1 MAKNADE
8 RCFWTDLVKKLQPCV
23 TKENFPERTRRSL
36 SLLFCSI
43 FLAACGTLRTTTDKV
58 AQIALDAVG
67 VNTSQKSAA
76 NGSAR
81 TIRMHLDASRNLNA
95 DDNGNG
101 LSAIVRLYKLKDIN
115 TFLAAPHSVFGHIER
130 EKESFGADLM
140 DVREL
145 TLAPGQRLDLAE
157 KMTDEMAYLGVVT
170 LFRSPDRKRWR
181 FAFGVAAAEATDITL
196 GLHACA
202 MTATSMAPS
211 GMTLNDTALLSSVKC
226 N

>member
-1 MAKNADE
+1 MTKNADD
-8 RCFWTDLVKKLQPCV
+8 RRIWKALVKKLKSCV
-23 TKENFPERTRRSL
+23 TKEEFPEWACHPL
-36 SLLFCSI
+36 YLLLCGI
-43 FLAACGTLRTTTDKV
+43 FLTACGVVRTTTDKV
-58 AQIALDAVG
+58 AQIALETVG
-67 VNTSQKSAA
+67 VNTSQKSAT
-76 NGSAR
+76 NGSTRA
-81 TIRMHLDASRNLNA
+81 IRMRLDASRDLNA

-115 TFLAAPHSVFGHIER
+115 TFLSAPLSVFGHIER

-145 TLAPGQRLDLAE
+145 TLAPGQRLDLVE

-170 LFRSPDRKRWR
+170 LFRAPDRKRWR
-181 FAFGVAAAEATDITL
+181 FAFDIAAAEATGITL

-202 MTATSMAPS
+202 MSATSMPPS